1 MQNLLHDLLST
12 SQDIEKMISKE
23 EIEEKTNL
31 KQIENLIEKFSK
43 QYIQIKQNIYNILYM
58 KFKNSIIYSK
68 QIEEKLINADN
79 LFLEF
84 IQSIQTTIT
93 NIQEI
98 QKTFIP
104 QKERL
109 LKMQIEIL
117 NQQRIRLITIVN
129 LIISIITDIVE
140 LLEEFSYER
149 IQNSENNMGNS

>member
-1 MQNLLHDLLST
+1 MQNLIRDLLST

-23 EIEEKTNL
+23 EIEEKVNP
-31 KQIENLIEKFSK
+31 KQIEILIEKFSK
-43 QYIQIKQNIYNILYM
+43 QYIQIKQNVYNILYT

-68 QIEEKLINADN
+68 QIEEKLINTDT

-109 LKMQIEIL
+109 LKIQIEIL
-117 NQQRIRLITIVN
+117 NQQRNKLITIIN
-129 LIISIITDIVE
+129 LIISIIIDIME
-140 LLEEFSYER
+140 LLEEFNYER
-149 IQNSENNMGNS
+149 IQNTENNMENT